1 MEDDDVS
8 ALSMGG
14 ASAIG
19 RDIAFTKR
27 LRMKISDVQR
37 LGTITDDAAAENDVD
52 ADSRH
57 NSITKKS
64 AQHDQQSPSSRS
76 SRKKSKQQS
85 DDNVL
90 LLSPERQYTG
100 DELIEPFPK
109 TYEEWKEKKKK
120 EKKHHHKSS
129 KKSHKKSRRK
139 DKERD
144 SKGGGGVN
152 NEMDKPPPLPIKEIA
167 IRSSSD
173 SAAGSTGGG
182 GSAIRGATKDIT
194 ALTTSLSPAKS
205 SFSRSNISLSR
216 RSGSGLY
223 SQSHN
228 SISSTDSSTNYRSS
242 SILSS
247 GQGGGGSGII
257 VGGGKVSTTVFRPR
271 HRHSSDFDLSES
283 QRSYSS
289 YASQSH
295 ITVEK
300 INHIKLDLER
310 AKLEEKQVLE
320 IYSQLKMEVE
330 ELQNEA
336 RHVHD
341 ERRAIHQELEIASTT
356 RQHLQ
361 HTLNQLQEENDKLR
375 VKLRKAEDKEDK
387 KRLDDVLDSME
398 AKMKALK
405 LQSKRSNK
413 GKSNNKSSSSKK
425 DVNVSARRPSTIEE

>member
-19 RDIAFTKR
+19 RDMAFTKR

-57 NSITKKS
+57 NSIIKS
-64 AQHDQQSPSSRS
+64 AQHQNQSPPSR
-76 SRKKSKQQS
+76 RKKSKQQP
-85 DDNVL
+85 DDDVL
-90 LLSPERQYTG
+90 LLSPERQYNG

-129 KKSHKKSRRK
+129 KKGHKKGPRK

-152 NEMDKPPPLPIKEIA
+152 ETDKPPPLPIKEIA

-173 SAAGSTGGG
+173 SAAGSAGGG
-182 GSAIRGATKDIT
+182 GSAIRGAKQDIT
-194 ALTTSLSPAKS
+194 ALTTPQSPAKS
-205 SFSRSNISLSR
+205 NFSRSNILSVSR

-257 VGGGKVSTTVFRPR
+257 VGGGKVSKTTMIRPR
-271 HRHSSDFDLSES
+271 HRHSSDLSES

-295 ITVEK
+295 ITV
-300 INHIKLDLER
+300 
-310 AKLEEKQVLE
+310 
-320 IYSQLKMEVE
+320 
-330 ELQNEA
+330 
-336 RHVHD
+336 
-341 ERRAIHQELEIASTT
+341 
-356 RQHLQ
+356 
-361 HTLNQLQEENDKLR
+361 
-375 VKLRKAEDKEDK
+375 
-387 KRLDDVLDSME
+387 
-398 AKMKALK
+398 
-405 LQSKRSNK
+405 
-413 GKSNNKSSSSKK
+413 
-425 DVNVSARRPSTIEE
+425 